1 MNFQRYLLLALL
13 SLSAISVQAATYGD
27 YRYSVS
33 NGEATID
40 WYNGGGGSVTI
51 PQSINGIPVTIIGIS
66 SFEGKPV
73 TSVTIPYGVRTIMA
87 SAFPSCTFLTN
98 VTIPNSVTRIGT
110 EAFAYSKLTSI
121 IIPGSVTSS
130 EGSDYGAFSY
140 CENLTNV
147 IIQNGVTRIPGNA
160 FQGCR
165 LLTSVTIPS
174 SVTSIGGCAF
184 DYCTSLTSVTIPN
197 SVTSIEFA
205 AFRNTGLTSVT
216 IPNSVTSLGVY
227 GSTFSDCS
235 SLTNVVIGTGVTQIP
250 EQTFGNLSNLTSIR
264 FLGNAPSVSGNPFLN
279 TRTFVLNYHQG
290 TTGWSSTFA
299 GRPTT
304 LIPDF
309 YLNLLTSDWG
319 KGSPV
324 FPSASSFRPGT
335 SVTVSAVPQP
345 GYAFT
350 SWSGDMTSSN
360 NSLIIEMTSNK
371 SVMANFGPDNADS
384 DGDGLTNYQEVVVF
398 NTNPNIA
405 ETTSPIPGLYLA
417 NQVQSSRT
425 AGRADVTSTPNVYGL
440 YTTSQIHNLGLG
452 GIVLDRDTNNSLVL
466 TYQVLQSDDLQNW
479 TPYQNV
485 SLPISNAPSNKM
497 FLRVQAVGQ

>member
-1 MNFQRYLLLALL
+1 M

-27 YRYSVS
+27 YQYSVS
-33 NGEATID
+33 NGEARID
-40 WYNGGGGSVTI
+40 RYNGSGGSVTI
-51 PQSINGIPVTIIGIS
+51 PQSINGIPVTIIGNA
-66 SFEGKPV
+66 SFAVTSPL
-73 TSVTIPYGVRTIMA
+73 TSVTIPYGVRTIE
-87 SAFPSCTFLTN
+87 SWAFEGCRLTN
-98 VTIPNSVTRIGT
+98 VTIPNSVTRIGI
-110 EAFAYSKLTSI
+110 EAFTGSGLTSI

-140 CENLTNV
+140 CSNLTNV
-147 IIQNGVTRIPGNA
+147 IIQNGVTRIPANA

-197 SVTSIEFA
+197 SVTSIEIA

-250 EQTFGNLSNLTSIR
+250 DQTFGNLSNLTSIR

-360 NSLIIEMTSNK
+360 NSLVIEMTSNK

-452 GIVLDRDTNNSLVL
+452 GIVLDRNSNNEMVL
-466 TYQVLQSDDLQNW
+466 HYQIMQSTDLQNW
-479 TPYQNV
+479 TPYQ
-485 SLPISNAPSNKM
+485 SYDLPITNVPNDKM

>member
-1 MNFQRYLLLALL
+1 M

-27 YRYSVS
+27 YQYSVS
-33 NGEATID
+33 NGEARID
-40 WYNGGGGSVTI
+40 RYNGSGGSVTI

-87 SAFPSCTFLTN
+87 SAFASCDFLTN
-98 VTIPNSVTRIGT
+98 VTIPNSVTWIGT

-130 EGSDYGAFSY
+130 AGFDDYGAFSY
-140 CENLTNV
+140 CSNLTNV
-147 IIQNGVTRIPGNA
+147 IIQNGVTTIPGSA

-174 SVTSIGGCAF
+174 SVTIIGGCAF

-197 SVTSIEFA
+197 SVTSIEVA

-250 EQTFGNLSNLTSIR
+250 DQTFGNLSNLTSIR
-264 FLGNAPSVSGNPFLN
+264 FLGNAPSVVGNPNFPSVSGNPFLN
-279 TRTFVLNYHQG
+279 TRAFVLNYHQG

-360 NSLIIEMTSNK
+360 NSLVVEMTSNK
-371 SVMANFGPDNADS
+371 SVMANFGPDNADT

-398 NTNPNIA
+398 NTNPNIV

-452 GIVLDRDTNNSLVL
+452 GIVLDRNSNNEMVL
-466 TYQVLQSDDLQNW
+466 HYQIMQSTDLQNW
-479 TPYQNV
+479 TPYQ
-485 SLPISNAPSNKM
+485 SYDLPITNVPNDKM

>member
-1 MNFQRYLLLALL
+1 M

-27 YRYSVS
+27 YQYSVS
-33 NGEATID
+33 NGEARID
-40 WYNGGGGSVTI
+40 RYNGSGGSVTI
-51 PQSINGIPVTIIGIS
+51 PQSINGIPVTIIGNA
-66 SFEGKPV
+66 SFAVTSPL
-73 TSVTIPYGVRTIMA
+73 TSVTIPYGVRTIE
-87 SAFPSCTFLTN
+87 SWAFEGCRLTN
-98 VTIPNSVTRIGT
+98 VTIPNSVTRIGI
-110 EAFAYSKLTSI
+110 EAFTGSGLTSI

-140 CENLTNV
+140 CSNLTNV
-147 IIQNGVTRIPGNA
+147 IIQNGVTRIPANA

-197 SVTSIEFA
+197 SVTSIEIA

-440 YTTSQIHNLGLG
+440 YTASQIHNLGLG
-452 GIVLDRDTNNSLVL
+452 GIVLDRNSNNEMVL
-466 TYQVLQSDDLQNW
+466 NYQIMQSTDLQNW
-479 TPYQNV
+479 TPYQ
-485 SLPISNAPSNKM
+485 SYDLPITNAPSDKM